1 MPDYGDRADGTPKG
15 TGYFGELQRS
25 DGKVSTELS
34 IGIKIDGKEVQ
45 IPLIVPTL
53 NKPELDRLLS
63 GAKPTE
69 QIIQKAVAHAYRRI
83 EMGESPFVRS
93 DEAPRSLPP
102 K

>member
-1 MPDYGDRADGTPKG
+1 MPDYGNRADGTPKS
-15 TGYFGELQRS
+15 TGYFGELQRP

-34 IGIKIDGKEVQ
+34 IGIEVDGKEVQ

-53 NKPELDRLLS
+53 SKPELEYLLS

-69 QIIQKAVAHAYRRI
+69 QIIQKAVIHAYRRI
-83 EMGESPFVRS
+83 EMGKTPFATS
-93 DEAPRSLPP
+93 DEPPRPRPL